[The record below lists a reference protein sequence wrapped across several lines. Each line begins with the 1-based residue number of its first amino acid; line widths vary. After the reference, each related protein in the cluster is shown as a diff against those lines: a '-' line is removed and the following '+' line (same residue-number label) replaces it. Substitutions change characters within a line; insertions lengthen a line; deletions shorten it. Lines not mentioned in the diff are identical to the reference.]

1 MRRSKR
7 TVHTALPVDMSDV
20 NRRVWGGKRGT
31 RARMGMIWGSANGGI
46 LAVLVAVISIS
57 DAQGGSVLE
66 DGVGIGHSL
75 EVTRGI
81 HAIDGGGGD
90 EGGEVEEC
98 EQKKETSVDRHNVR
112 GVIQTSG
119 RDDAVRRGR
128 TGLGERV
135 VEERAPL
142 NRQRGENGI
151 RR

>member
-1 MRRSKR
+1 LRRNKR

-20 NRRVWGGKRGT
+20 NRRLWGGKRGT
-31 RARMGMIWGSANGGI
+31 RARWSADRGI
-46 LAVLVAVISIS
+46 LAALEVVIPTS
-57 DAQGGSVLE
+57 DAQGGIVLE

-98 EQKKETSVDRHNVR
+98 KQKKETSVDRHNVR

-119 RDDAVRRGR
+119 RDDTVRRGR

-142 NRQRGENGI
+142 NRQRGLDGI